1 MFETILKV
9 AMVIISVALIIL
21 CLLQSG
27 KSDDIVNALT
37 GQSSNLFAEQKE
49 RGVDL
54 VMSRMT
60 MILSIAFFVIAIL
73 LRMNWW
79 IIGRKAS
86 YFFWRWEDERK
97 NFGYIKR

>member
-1 MFETILKV
+1 MFDMILKIV
-9 AMVIISVALIIL
+9 MVVIAIVLVIL

-49 RGVDL
+49 RGIDL

-60 MILSIAFFVIAIL
+60 MILGVAFFVIAIL
-73 LRMNWW
+73 LRMN
-79 IIGRKAS
+79 
-86 YFFWRWEDERK
+86 
-97 NFGYIKR
+97 

>member
-73 LRMNWW
+73 LQ
-79 IIGRKAS
+79 IGRAS
-86 YFFWRWEDERK
+86 CRERV
-97 NFGYIKR
+97 

>member
-1 MFETILKV
+1 
-9 AMVIISVALIIL
+9 MVIISVALIIL

-73 LRMNWW
+73 LRMN
-79 IIGRKAS
+79 
-86 YFFWRWEDERK
+86 
-97 NFGYIKR
+97 

>member
-1 MFETILKV
+1 MFEKILQG
-9 AMVIISVALIIL
+9 AMVVISIVLIIL

-49 RGVDL
+49 RGIDL

-60 MILSIAFFVIAIL
+60 MILAIAFFVIAII
-73 LRMNWW
+73 LRM
-79 IIGRKAS
+79 
-86 YFFWRWEDERK
+86 D
-97 NFGYIKR
+97 

>member
-9 AMVIISVALIIL
+9 AMVVIAIVLVIL

-37 GQSSNLFAEQKE
+37 GQSSSLFAEQKE

-73 LRMNWW
+73 LRMN
-79 IIGRKAS
+79 
-86 YFFWRWEDERK
+86 
-97 NFGYIKR
+97 

>member
-1 MFETILKV
+1 MIIFAMQCIKLTILKV

-73 LRMNWW
+73 LRMN
-79 IIGRKAS
+79 
-86 YFFWRWEDERK
+86 
-97 NFGYIKR
+97 

>member
-9 AMVIISVALIIL
+9 AMVIISVALLIL
-21 CLLQSG
+21 CI
-27 KSDDIVNALT
+27 KKRKKKNDIVNALT

-73 LRMNWW
+73 LRMN
-79 IIGRKAS
+79 
-86 YFFWRWEDERK
+86 
-97 NFGYIKR
+97 

>member
-1 MFETILKV
+1 MNINKGKNGVEHMILKI
-9 AMVIISVALIIL
+9 AMVVIAIVLIIL

-49 RGVDL
+49 RGIDL

-60 MILSIAFFVIAIL
+60 MILGVAFFVIAIL
-73 LRMNWW
+73 LRMN
-79 IIGRKAS
+79 
-86 YFFWRWEDERK
+86 
-97 NFGYIKR
+97 

>member
-1 MFETILKV
+1 MFDMILKI
-9 AMVIISVALIIL
+9 AMVVIAIVLVIL

-49 RGVDL
+49 RGIDL

-60 MILSIAFFVIAIL
+60 MILGIAFFVIAIL
-73 LRMNWW
+73 LRMN
-79 IIGRKAS
+79 
-86 YFFWRWEDERK
+86 
-97 NFGYIKR
+97 

>member
-60 MILSIAFFVIAIL
+60 MILSIAFSWSQFYYV
-73 LRMNWW
+73 W
-79 IIGRKAS
+79 IN
-86 YFFWRWEDERK
+86 E
-97 NFGYIKR
+97 

>member
-37 GQSSNLFAEQKE
+37 VQSSNLFAEQKE

-73 LRMNWW
+73 LRMN
-79 IIGRKAS
+79 
-86 YFFWRWEDERK
+86 
-97 NFGYIKR
+97 

>member
-1 MFETILKV
+1 MFDMILKI
-9 AMVIISVALIIL
+9 AMVVIAIVLVIV

-49 RGVDL
+49 RGIDL

-60 MILSIAFFVIAIL
+60 MILGVAFFVIAIL
-73 LRMNWW
+73 LRMN
-79 IIGRKAS
+79 
-86 YFFWRWEDERK
+86 
-97 NFGYIKR
+97 

>member
-1 MFETILKV
+1 MLETILQG
-9 AMVIISVALIIL
+9 AMVIISIVLIIL

-49 RGVDL
+49 RGIDL

-60 MILSIAFFVIAIL
+60 MILAIAFFVIAVI
-73 LRMNWW
+73 LRM
-79 IIGRKAS
+79 
-86 YFFWRWEDERK
+86 D
-97 NFGYIKR
+97 

>member
-27 KSDDIVNALT
+27 KSDDIDNALT

-73 LRMNWW
+73 LRMN
-79 IIGRKAS
+79 
-86 YFFWRWEDERK
+86 
-97 NFGYIKR
+97 

>member
-9 AMVIISVALIIL
+9 AMVIISVARIIL

-49 RGVDL
+49 RSVDL

-73 LRMNWW
+73 LRMN
-79 IIGRKAS
+79 
-86 YFFWRWEDERK
+86 
-97 NFGYIKR
+97 